1 MNIDRE
7 ILIDGWTDTWIDR
20 YNWVDKTFSTL
31 IYNSPDLCSK
41 KSDMSADGLSA
52 LSKVLIIGKLC
63 GINQYLIKGLIF
75 I

>member
-1 MNIDRE
+1 
-7 ILIDGWTDTWIDR
+7 
-20 YNWVDKTFSTL
+20 
-31 IYNSPDLCSK
+31 
-41 KSDMSADGLSA
+41 MSADGLSA